1 VAGTTPMPTS
11 TNANC
16 GQCDPQPNPSPA
28 ATVGAYEG
36 AGYFHCAL
44 YRPQFDCRMRA
55 LGNPFCAVCQD
66 VIRQALAP
74 HLPTPVYA
82 ATGYAPAHSTP

>member
-1 VAGTTPMPTS
+1 MGEPRRRRDAD
-11 TNANC
+11 ADHDERADC
-16 GQCDPQPNPSPA
+16 GQCDPQPNPFPA

-55 LGNPFCAVCQD
+55 LGNPFCAVCQG

-74 HLPTPVYA
+74 HLPAPVYA
-82 ATGYAPAHSTP
+82 ATA